1 MLLSRGSCTT
11 SGRAWSATGAA
22 WLLAGGWLSW
32 AGACIVTCLTFGIER
47 VFKPVALLV
56 AIVWAADVLG
66 PVGGPDGVRHSQGS
80 RVASPS
86 TSASGS
92 ISRFL
97 PPSRRRSGGGSW
109 SLATTLGAAIGGGLT
124 ALAITV
130 GLGLAIGGGGNEV
143 SRNRDS
149 RRRCS
154 MSGGENSQMCGAL
167 PSG

>member
-1 MLLSRGSCTT
+1 M
-11 SGRAWSATGAA
+11 
-22 WLLAGGWLSW
+22 
-32 AGACIVTCLTFGIER
+32 EH

-66 PVGGPDGVRHSQGS
+66 GHLSEGLMAFGTQGS
-80 RVASPS
+80 RVVSPS
-86 TSASGS
+86 TAASGS
-92 ISRFL
+92 TSRVL
-97 PPSRRRSGGGSW
+97 PPSRRQSGGGSW

-130 GLGLAIGGGGNEV
+130 GLGLAFGGGGNEA

-149 RRRCS
+149 RRRRSS
-154 MSGGENSQMCGAL
+154 MSGGENGQMGGAL